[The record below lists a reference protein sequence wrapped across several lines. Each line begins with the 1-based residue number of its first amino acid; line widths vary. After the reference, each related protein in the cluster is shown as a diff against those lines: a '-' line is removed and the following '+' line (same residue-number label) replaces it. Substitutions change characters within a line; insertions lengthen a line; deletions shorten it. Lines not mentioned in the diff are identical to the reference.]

1 VARTVVVTGAAR
13 GIGLAV
19 AGAFAAAGDRVVL
32 GDVDEAAAAEA
43 AGPLRG
49 HGLPVDVRDAASFRA
64 FLDWARA
71 LAGPVDVL
79 VNNAGVAPA
88 GAFVDTEQRML
99 DLVLDVNLRGVV
111 HGMRLALPDM
121 LARGGGHVVNVASLA
136 GRVPL
141 PGAASYTATKF
152 AVVGLSEAVRAE
164 IAGSGVRVTA
174 VLPSFVRTDIVAGLP
189 LRGVPTVS
197 PEKVAGAVV
206 RAVRRGGPPV
216 LAVPRW
222 AGAVPRLAALTPYRV
237 VDAARR
243 LAGGDGLPGVDPAAR
258 APYESRVARLL
269 ENRPD

>member
-1 VARTVVVTGAAR
+1 MARVVAVTGGAR
-13 GIGLAV
+13 GIGLAI
-19 AGAFAAAGDRVVL
+19 AAAFAAAGDRVVL
-32 GDVDEAAAAEA
+32 GDVDEAAAADA
-43 AGPLRG
+43 AGRLRG
-49 HGLPVDVRDAASFRA
+49 HGLPLDVRDPASFRA

-88 GAFVDTEQRML
+88 GAFLDTDQRLL

-141 PGAASYTATKF
+141 PGAASYTASKF
-152 AVVGLSEAVRAE
+152 AVVGLTEAVRAE

-174 VLPSFVRTDIVAGLP
+174 VLPAFVRTDIVAGLP
-189 LRGVPTVS
+189 LRGLPTVA
-197 PEKVAGAVV
+197 PERVARAVV
-206 RAVRRGGPPV
+206 RAVRGGGPPLV
-216 LAVPRW
+216 TVPRW
-222 AGAVPRLAALTPYRV
+222 AGGLPRVAALTPHRV
-237 VDAARR
+237 LDAARR
-243 LAGGDGLPGVDPAAR
+243 LAGRNRLPAVDAAAR

-269 ENRPD
+269 DDPD